1 MAGKLL
7 LAFRHCPFQ
16 LLLLLASTQFGK
28 FLENTAGGNWSK
40 LFEAFAIFV
49 IKRTKPN
56 IGSGILLIVQAM
68 GHRGRGD
75 WWSVGAFG
83 VAFLGEGCDS
93 RVESAASG
101 SWKCQFYCCYCY
113 CYCSSCSCL
122 CCAFT
127 LAVKLLDNWKTAA
140 CKSKNNY
147 NCAKF

>member
-68 GHRGRGD
+68 SHRGRGD

-83 VAFLGEGCDS
+83 VAFLGEG
-93 RVESAASG
+93 VTLVWNLQQVAAESAS
-101 SWKCQFYCCYCY
+101 FIVV
-113 CYCSSCSCL
+113 
-122 CCAFT
+122 T
-127 LAVKLLDNWKTAA
+127 VTVTAA
-140 CKSKNNY
+140 P
-147 NCAKF
+147 AVAFAVLLLWL